1 VLAGSGSEE
10 QDETSEQSLDAS
22 EEDAEGAAI
31 AGTLRAPR
39 KWERLLVEAAVIGGN
54 PERWRRRLDGLAHE
68 FTARLQEVRRLD
80 PEAPRGYALLRE
92 LAHLTHL
99 RSFVLPIVDEMAGW
113 PSSALWGDWLDRL
126 EAFAP
131 RVLRTTPY
139 VLRVLADLR
148 PMSDVGPVTLEEVR
162 AVLAERLRT
171 VDSEPPARR
180 YGRVFVEPHRR
191 HAAVRSASCSS
202 PEFAERIFPQKPAQD
217 PLLRDEA
224 RLALESG
231 LATRADHSRR
241 ERVLLRL
248 AAGAAVDRLCVS
260 YPRLDVAEG
269 RARVP
274 SFYAL
279 DLLRGATGRIPDH
292 DALERAAAQAGD
304 ASLAWPAPADAA
316 LAIDDQEHDLAVL
329 GELLEARDVSTV
341 RGHAQY
347 MLRLN
352 PALRRSVTERW
363 ARGQKKWSPFDGLT
377 RVTDG
382 TRDALAAQRLGTRPY
397 SLSALQ
403 KFSICPY
410 QFLLSAVIRLQPF
423 DDPVPLQRLDPLTK
437 GTIVHEMQARVFRD
451 LQERTLLPVTLSTLD
466 IALRV
471 LEEVVVAV
479 AGKYYELLAPAIDRV
494 WREEI
499 ASIARDM
506 RGWLRR
512 IADEGEEWTPK
523 HFELSF
529 GLRRDGEHDPASVQ
543 DPVIL
548 ENGFQLRG
556 SVDLIEEHRPTGVL
570 RVTDHKTGKDRHK
583 DTLVIGG
590 GAVLQPV
597 LYSLVVEQITG
608 KPVAESRLFF
618 CTSAGGYKVRPV
630 MMTPLSRRAGI
641 EALEVVDR
649 AIELGALPTAPAE
662 QACAWCDFRSV
673 CGPHEELR
681 VARKPCRSVPRPP
694 RVEEQ
699 AMTVVLSDQD
709 ARDRIR
715 TRLDET
721 LVVEAAAGTGKTT
734 ELVSRI
740 LRVLATGAA
749 SVSNLVAVTF
759 TEKAAGELKLRL
771 RRELETA
778 RQPPSPDDVSR
789 HRLEDALNNLEE
801 AHISTIHGFCADLLR
816 ERPVEA
822 AVDPL
827 FAVLTE
833 PQARRLYDEAF
844 NAWFQDALRDMPEGV
859 RRSLRRSSRPAAS
872 GDADVDGP
880 VERLRRAGWELA
892 EWRDFPA
899 SWIRPDFNRE
909 AAIVALVEQV
919 HAFATM
925 TARPSFIRDYFFM
938 DTAAARRA
946 SHELQLIAATDDL
959 DAAEAALVDLARDRD
974 FRRARKGSGATYGKG
989 VARVDVH
996 TAQQALLL
1004 ALDEF
1009 RADADADL
1017 AALLRD
1023 ELRGAI
1029 DRYDALKARHG
1040 ALDFLDLLLRTRD
1053 LVRDRDEV
1061 RRDLQRRFTCLFVDE
1076 FQDTD
1081 PLQAEI
1087 LLLLC
1092 ADDPSE
1098 REWTHVRP
1106 VPGKLFIVG
1115 DPKQSIYRFRR
1126 ADVGVYRDVC
1136 EQLASHGAGKLALTT
1151 SFRSVPDIQR
1161 FVNTAFASRM
1171 TGDRDTL
1178 QSDYVRLAPH
1188 RPLIPDQPVR
1198 RRAAGPEAVRQA
1210 KYLRRRDR
1218 RVTSRRHRVRSS
1230 NGWCVTVA
1238 GRSRNAHQATR
1249 SCRCSRDISAS
1260 CSADS

>member
-1 VLAGSGSEE
+1 MERAISFQIVESPSAAMRLDAAADFLRQFPRHQPITIVAATRGAADDLARRIARERVATFGLARFSLTQLAARIAATRLAGRGIAPSTSLGAEAVSARASFEAANAGALAYFGSVARAPGFPRALANTVADLRLAGITANDVGRAAAVGPDLAHLLSRVEQEFESSNTADRGRLLEAAAESAGDEPFLRAPLLLLDVPVETRAEGRFVHALISVATSVCATVPAHDTLAARALVGAGGELQSLHESSRNDLALLRAHLFADRAPEPRSLDGSLEFFSAPGEGRECVEIARRVLNEARRGVPFDEMAILVRAPHQYHGLLEHALSRAGIPAFFDRGTRRPHPAGRAFLALIAAAVEGLSARRVAEYLSLGQLPAPEQPPSTWARSTDDVLAGSGSEE

-180 YGRVFVEPHRR
+180 YGRVFVGTPSQARG
-191 HAAVRSASCSS
+191 RSFRIVFV
-202 PEFAERIFPQKPAQD
+202 PGIAERIFPQKPAQD

-681 VARKPCRSVPRPP
+681 VARKPV
-694 RVEEQ
+694 
-699 AMTVVLSDQD
+699 
-709 ARDRIR
+709 DRFR
-715 TRLDET
+715 
-721 LVVEAAAGTGKTT
+721 
-734 ELVSRI
+734 
-740 LRVLATGAA
+740 
-749 SVSNLVAVTF
+749 
-759 TEKAAGELKLRL
+759 
-771 RRELETA
+771 
-778 RQPPSPDDVSR
+778 
-789 HRLEDALNNLEE
+789 
-801 AHISTIHGFCADLLR
+801 DLL
-816 ERPVEA
+816 E
-822 AVDPL
+822 
-827 FAVLTE
+827 
-833 PQARRLYDEAF
+833 
-844 NAWFQDALRDMPEGV
+844 LR
-859 RRSLRRSSRPAAS
+859 SRP
-872 GDADVDGP
+872 
-880 VERLRRAGWELA
+880 
-892 EWRDFPA
+892 
-899 SWIRPDFNRE
+899 
-909 AAIVALVEQV
+909 
-919 HAFATM
+919 
-925 TARPSFIRDYFFM
+925 
-938 DTAAARRA
+938 
-946 SHELQLIAATDDL
+946 
-959 DAAEAALVDLARDRD
+959 
-974 FRRARKGSGATYGKG
+974 
-989 VARVDVH
+989 
-996 TAQQALLL
+996 
-1004 ALDEF
+1004 
-1009 RADADADL
+1009 
-1017 AALLRD
+1017 
-1023 ELRGAI
+1023 
-1029 DRYDALKARHG
+1029 
-1040 ALDFLDLLLRTRD
+1040 
-1053 LVRDRDEV
+1053 
-1061 RRDLQRRFTCLFVDE
+1061 
-1076 FQDTD
+1076 
-1081 PLQAEI
+1081 
-1087 LLLLC
+1087 
-1092 ADDPSE
+1092 
-1098 REWTHVRP
+1098 
-1106 VPGKLFIVG
+1106 
-1115 DPKQSIYRFRR
+1115 
-1126 ADVGVYRDVC
+1126 
-1136 EQLASHGAGKLALTT
+1136 
-1151 SFRSVPDIQR
+1151 
-1161 FVNTAFASRM
+1161 
-1171 TGDRDTL
+1171 
-1178 QSDYVRLAPH
+1178 
-1188 RPLIPDQPVR
+1188 
-1198 RRAAGPEAVRQA
+1198 
-1210 KYLRRRDR
+1210 
-1218 RVTSRRHRVRSS
+1218 
-1230 NGWCVTVA
+1230 
-1238 GRSRNAHQATR
+1238 
-1249 SCRCSRDISAS
+1249 
-1260 CSADS
+1260 